1 MQKMRLNAV
10 IMVILAAFGGM
21 TVACQTKQQTEEIVV
36 SDEMFEGDEHN
47 AVTSLDFMGTYEGVL
62 PCADCEGIQTV
73 IELGVGNSYVKKV
86 TYLGKENSEVIE
98 TQGTFSWNDEG
109 NTITL
114 DSEPAPNQYFVGENV
129 LFHLDMDGNRITGDL
144 ADKYRLNKK

>member
-1 MQKMRLNAV
+1 MRVNTVVLLL
-10 IMVILAAFGGM
+10 LALCQGM
-21 TVACQTKQQTEEIVV
+21 MVACQTKKQTEEIVV
-36 SDEMFEGDEHN
+36 ADEVFEGDEHN
-47 AVTSLDFMGTYEGVL
+47 ALTSLDFMGTYEGIL

-73 IELGVGNSYVKKV
+73 IELGVGNSYVKKI
-86 TYLGKENSEVIE
+86 TYLGKDNNNVIE

-114 DSEPAPNQYFVGENV
+114 DDEPSPNQYFVGENV
-129 LFHLDMDGNRITGDL
+129 LFHLDLDGNRITGDL

>member
-1 MQKMRLNAV
+1 
-10 IMVILAAFGGM
+10 MVILAACVGM
-21 TVACQTKQQTEEIVV
+21 MVACQPKQQTEDIVV

-47 AVTSLDFMGTYEGVL
+47 AVTSLDFMGTYEGIL
-62 PCADCEGIQTV
+62 PCADCEGSQTV
-73 IELGVGNSYVKKV
+73 IELGVGNSYVKRI

>member
-1 MQKMRLNAV
+1 
-10 IMVILAAFGGM
+10 MVILAALGGII
-21 TVACQTKQQTEEIVV
+21 VACQTKQQTEEIVV

-47 AVTSLDFMGTYEGVL
+47 AATSLDFMGIYEGIL

-73 IELGVGNSYVKKV
+73 VELGVGNSYMKKT
-86 TYLGKENSEVIE
+86 TYLGKENNAVIE
-98 TQGTFSWNDEG
+98 TSGTFSWNDDG

-114 DSEPAPNQYFVGENV
+114 DSEPAPNQFFVSENV
-129 LFHLDMDGNRITGDL
+129 LFFLDMDGKRITGDL

>member
-1 MQKMRLNAV
+1 MRLNTV
-10 IMVILAAFGGM
+10 IMVILAAYGGM
-21 TVACQTKQQTEEIVV
+21 MVACQTKQHTEEIVV

-47 AVTSLDFMGTYEGVL
+47 AVTSLDFMGIYEGVL

-129 LFHLDMDGNRITGDL
+129 LFHLDIDGNRIAGDL

>member
-1 MQKMRLNAV
+1 MRLNTV
-10 IMVILAAFGGM
+10 IMVILAAYGGM
-21 TVACQTKQQTEEIVV
+21 IVACQTKQQTEEIVV

-47 AVTSLDFMGTYEGVL
+47 AVTSLDFMGIYEGVL